1 MLGLIEELKALG
13 ESVPGLTREAS
24 MALETLGGRR
34 ALVMLGASRVRDL
47 KKDGS
52 SGPGNKNLSG
62 VGVMWPNKSRSKG
75 NYVELYVND
84 RDEYQMD
91 FYNVSMRG
99 VKKVKSFGTSKQ
111 GLPLENIRP
120 AFERQTGWLLGM
132 R

>member
-1 MLGLIEELKALG
+1 MQNLIETLKELG

-24 MALETLGGRR
+24 MALEALGGRR
-34 ALVMLGASRVRDL
+34 ALVALGASRVRDL
-47 KKDGS
+47 KKSGS
-52 SGPGNKNLSG
+52 SGSGNKKLSG
-62 VGVMWPNKSRSKG
+62 VGVMWPNKKRSKG

-99 VKKVKSFGTSKQ
+99 VKKVKSFGTPKQ

-120 AFERQTGWLLGM
+120 TFEKQTGWYLRM
-132 R
+132 